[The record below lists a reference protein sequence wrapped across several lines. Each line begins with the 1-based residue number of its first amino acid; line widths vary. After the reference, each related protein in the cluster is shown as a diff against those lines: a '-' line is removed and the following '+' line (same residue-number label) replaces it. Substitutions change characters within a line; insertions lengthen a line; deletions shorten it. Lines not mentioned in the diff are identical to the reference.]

1 MSPKYPEQLF
11 PCLPDNRESISSF
24 FFLFSMRLLPSGE
37 TAKHEGAEIV
47 LGGSERGGYSK
58 KSLREQVC
66 LV

>member
-1 MSPKYPEQLF
+1 
-11 PCLPDNRESISSF
+11 
-24 FFLFSMRLLPSGE
+24 MRLLPSGE

-66 LV
+66 LVWL